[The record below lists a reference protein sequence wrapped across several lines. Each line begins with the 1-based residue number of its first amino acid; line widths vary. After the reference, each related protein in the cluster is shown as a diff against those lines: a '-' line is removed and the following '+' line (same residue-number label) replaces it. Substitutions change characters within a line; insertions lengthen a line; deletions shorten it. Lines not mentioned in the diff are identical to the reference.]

1 MGIFKEESYLRE
13 KARSLQAG
21 LLSRFEEYVEEFP
34 RGQSSDL
41 IDTIRFFLAQ
51 VEADISGCTDPK
63 LLRWFCSLIDELSE
77 VLEWLDHA
85 HTAQTPRAYV
95 DVLGEISRLLHNG
108 AEILVT
114 PTVESN
120 YHIIDEIPRLSR
132 LTNALSE
139 DRQKAVIARLPNAL
153 YRVHFPR
160 IERENIL
167 NHALFG
173 HEFGHPIAYEFL
185 DEYESDIRYQEH
197 LNAAQEEI
205 EKNNEV
211 AQELADADETTKTE
225 LLNDI
230 QSKLSDIHKRALV
243 ELVSDAVAVHLFGPS
258 AIFASM
264 DLLIREAFDEMPE
277 HDEYYPPTRYRWR
290 LMFDILQR
298 EGYIHALRSL
308 QLTVEQEV
316 IKEALNSTLDFLERA
331 VADTRDRIALASD
344 IYTRAAYAWLERTLP
359 DALKHADLRT
369 RRARYDSSLITSE
382 VPPLV
387 ERLQAGVPP
396 SEVGTWPHVKAVDWR
411 STFVAGWVFALSQ
424 TLDLSLE
431 WNFTREALR
440 TTNRLTAKG
449 VEYIFLKRELREYR
463 RKSASKKKTPKKTP

>member
-1 MGIFKEESYLRE
+1 MGNFKEESYLRE

-41 IDTIRFFLAQ
+41 IETIRFFLAQ
-51 VEADISGCTDPK
+51 VEADIAGCNDLK

-95 DVLGEISRLLHNG
+95 DVLGEISRQLHDG

-120 YHIIDEIPRLSR
+120 YHIIDEIPRLCR
-132 LTNALSE
+132 LTNALSDE
-139 DRQKAVIARLPNAL
+139 RQEAVIARLPEAL

-173 HEFGHPIAYEFL
+173 HEFGHPVADEFL
-185 DEYESDIRYQEH
+185 DDYESEIRYQEH
-197 LNAAQEEI
+197 LNEAQEEI
-205 EKNNEV
+205 EKDSEIV
-211 AQELADADETTKTE
+211 EELAGADETMKTE
-225 LLNDI
+225 LLNHI

-264 DLLIREAFDEMPE
+264 DLLIREALDEVPE

-290 LMFDILQR
+290 LTLDILQR
-298 EGYIHALRSL
+298 EGYIDALRSL
-308 QLTVEQEV
+308 QLTIEQQF
-316 IKEALNSTLDFLERA
+316 IKDALDSTLDFLQHI
-331 VADTRDRIALASD
+331 VADTRDRDALASD
-344 IYTRAAYAWLERTLP
+344 IYTRAAYAWLERTMP
-359 DALKHADLRT
+359 NALEYAHART
-369 RRARYDSSLITSE
+369 RHAKYNPALITSE
-382 VPPLV
+382 VPLLV

-396 SEVGTWPHVKAVDWR
+396 SEVGTWPDVKPVDWR
-411 STFVAGWVFALSQ
+411 STIVAGWVFALSQ
-424 TLDLSLE
+424 ILNSNPE
-431 WNFTREALR
+431 WTHMREALR
-440 TTNRLTAKG
+440 TTNRLTVKG
-449 VEYIFLKRELREYR
+449 VEYIFLQRELREYKQ
-463 RKSASKKKTPKKTP
+463 KSAKNKKTP

>member
-1 MGIFKEESYLRE
+1 MGDFKEESYLRE

-34 RGQSSDL
+34 RGQSSNL
-41 IDTIRFFLAQ
+41 IETIRFFLAQ
-51 VEADISGCTDPK
+51 VEADIAGCSDPK

-95 DVLGEISRLLHNG
+95 DVLGEISRQLHDG

-120 YHIIDEIPRLSR
+120 YRIIDEIPRLAR

-139 DRQKAVIARLPNAL
+139 ARQKAVIARFPEAL
-153 YRVHFPR
+153 YHVHFPR

-173 HEFGHPIAYEFL
+173 HEFGHPVADEFL
-185 DEYESDIRYQEH
+185 DDYELELRYQEH
-197 LNAAQEEI
+197 LNEAQAEI
-205 EKNNEV
+205 EKDSEV
-211 AQELADADETTKTE
+211 AQDLADADETTKTE

-230 QSKLSDIHKRALV
+230 QSKLSDIHRRALV
-243 ELVSDAVAVHLFGPS
+243 ELMSDAVAVHLFGPS

-264 DLLIREAFDEMPE
+264 DLLIREALDEMPE

-290 LMFDILQR
+290 LTFEILQR
-298 EGYIHALRSL
+298 EGYIDALRSL
-308 QLTVEQEV
+308 RLTAEQQF
-316 IKEALNSTLDFLERA
+316 IKDALNSTLDFLQHV
-331 VADTRDRIALASD
+331 VADTRDRDALASD

-359 DALKHADLRT
+359 DALKHADA
-369 RRARYDSSLITSE
+369 RATCAKYNPALITSE

-396 SEVGTWPHVKAVDWR
+396 SEVGTWPDVKPVDWR
-411 STFVAGWVFALSQ
+411 STIVAGWVFALSQ
-424 TLDLSLE
+424 TLDSNLE
-431 WNFTREALR
+431 WTDKREALR
-440 TTNRLTAKG
+440 TTNRLAVKG
-449 VEYIFLKRELREYR
+449 VEYIFLQRELREY
-463 RKSASKKKTPKKTP
+463 KQKAAKKKKKL